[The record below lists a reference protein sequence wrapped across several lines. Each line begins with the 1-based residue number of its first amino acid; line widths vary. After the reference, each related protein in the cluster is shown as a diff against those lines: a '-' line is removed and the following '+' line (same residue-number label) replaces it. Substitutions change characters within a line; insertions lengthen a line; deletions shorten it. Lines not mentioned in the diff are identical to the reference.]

1 MPYIPKAFADRN
13 GLVIK
18 LNMRISDRAQTP
30 NLQKSREVK
39 ILWEKQ
45 RLWMSYSQRCAGD
58 GSLLKAG
65 CYIVQNFASLY

>member
-1 MPYIPKAFADRN
+1 MSYIPKAFADRN

-39 ILWEKQ
+39 IL
-45 RLWMSYSQRCAGD
+45 
-58 GSLLKAG
+58 
-65 CYIVQNFASLY
+65 